1 MDGFTEMG
9 GLSKMSVCREMDY
22 DIDIGNCTAMGDI
35 IKSYRV
41 GGVK

>member
-9 GLSKMSVCREMDY
+9 GLSKMSVCREMDN
-22 DIDIGNCTAMGDI
+22 DIGWLLNTSY

-41 GGVK
+41 GGVRS